1 MIDDYL
7 ANLLK
12 VLGVGAALAALP
24 FFAALADLQPPW
36 PPAIGFVSAALVLLS
51 SLLAWEWARRARI
64 RNRRLLTLASVAMTI
79 IGLFGYLTL
88 YSLFIEPVPGSSV
101 RVIRG
106 FVCTAEARQVYA
118 ASCPDLP
125 RDALRNAEWET
136 TMLWTRASVTE
147 VRLGL
152 TLTWLLFTAGLI
164 GAVGAIVAGR
174 RFSGRPIDP
183 PHGKA
188 AK

>member
-7 ANLLK
+7 ANLLR
-12 VLGVGAALAALP
+12 VLGVGALLAALP
-24 FFAALADLQPPW
+24 FFASLADLQPPW

-51 SLLAWEWARRARI
+51 SLLAWEWTRRARI
-64 RNRRLLTLASVAMTI
+64 RNRRALTLVSVALTV

-88 YSLFIEPVPGSSV
+88 YSFFVEPIPGSHV

-106 FVCTAEARQVYA
+106 FTCTAEARQVYGA
-118 ASCPDLP
+118 ACPDLD
-125 RDALRNAEWET
+125 RDALQNAEWEAT
-136 TMLWTRASVTE
+136 RLWTRNSVTL

-152 TLTWLLFTAGLI
+152 TATWLLFTAGLI

-174 RFSGRPIDP
+174 RFSGKPIKAP
-183 PHGKA
+183 GKGEA
-188 AK
+188 